1 MTSIF
6 LNDRKIKPSKVVCVG
21 RNYVEHIKEL
31 NNTVPDQ
38 MVLFNKPNSSIS
50 SELISYHQ
58 EPIHYEGEIC
68 FTIKNKKIEGVGF
81 GLDLTKRELQSQLKA
96 KQLPW
101 ERAKAFDGSAVLS
114 KFISLSGGNWQGLS
128 LELLINGVRVQ
139 AGGVMN
145 MMYNPD
151 EIIQEIQSYTTLNN
165 GDVVMTGTPSGV
177 GVVHAGDIFT
187 GRIKQYD
194 QILIESQWIAK

>member
-1 MTSIF
+1 MTII
-6 LNDRKIKPSKVVCVG
+6 LVDNKKQKPSKVVCVG
-21 RNYVEHIKEL
+21 RNYAEHVKEL
-31 NNTVPDQ
+31 NNAMPDQ
-38 MVLFNKPNSSIS
+38 MVVFNKPNTSITTQ
-50 SELISYHQ
+50 LNSYHQ
-58 EPIHYEGEIC
+58 EPLHYEGEIC
-68 FTIKNKKIEGVGF
+68 FSIKNGEIDAVGF
-81 GLDLTKRELQSQLKA
+81 GLDLTKRELQSALKA

-114 KFISLSGGNWQGLS
+114 KFVSLKGGNWQGLS

-145 MMYNPD
+145 MMYSPD
-151 EIIQEIQSYTTLNN
+151 DILNELKSYTTLNN

-177 GVVHAGDIFT
+177 GIVHEGDIFT

-194 QILIESQWIAK
+194 QLLIETQWIAN